1 MSLKIRN
8 ISIAVASVAL
18 AGVVV
23 WMLAGDSESDDH
35 QFFEVTEGR
44 FEVLVTVTGELESE
58 NSFAIEAP
66 RELQSRNIRL
76 RNIPIHDM
84 VSEGTEVG
92 EGDWIATLDRT
103 EAELSLR
110 DLEDQMLSEEAQ
122 YNATILD
129 TTIRLS
135 GLRDEL
141 INLEHTVEERRL
153 VLEQSAYE
161 PPATIRQAEINL
173 ERAEMDFEQAKINYV
188 LYEQQAAETVR
199 EAKLN
204 LERRRRRFEVLEEV
218 MDKFVITAP
227 RAGMVIYHREWSGEK
242 RNVGSSINPRDL
254 TVAVMPDLTSLVSRA
269 WVSEIDVNRVAE
281 GQKVRIGI
289 DAYPERSYT
298 GTVLEVSNVG
308 QELPNTDAK
317 VFEVLLSVDQIDN
330 ILRPAMTTSNAI
342 MIASYENVK
351 YIPFAALHEKDGIP
365 YVYHYDG
372 TRQVVRT
379 GNSNEN
385 FIIIE
390 QGLDDG
396 DLVYIEE
403 PENHSEFPFS
413 GTDIFAGD
421 QL

>member
-1 MSLKIRN
+1 MLLKIRN
-8 ISIAVASVAL
+8 ITIAVASVIL
-18 AGVVV
+18 AGVVIWV
-23 WMLAGDSESDDH
+23 LTGDSDSDDY
-35 QFFEVTEGR
+35 QLYEVPEGK

-58 NSFAIEAP
+58 NSVAIEAP

-76 RNIPIHDM
+76 RSIPIHDI
-84 VSEGTEVG
+84 VPEGTEVRR
-92 EGDWIATLDRT
+92 GDWVATLDRT
-103 EAELSLR
+103 ESELSLR

-153 VLEQSAYE
+153 VLEQSVYE

-173 ERAEMDFEQAKINYV
+173 ERAMMDFEQAKINYV
-188 LYEQQAAETVR
+188 LYEQQAVETVR
-199 EAKLN
+199 EAALN
-204 LERRRRRFEVLEEV
+204 LDRRRRRFEALEEV
-218 MDKFVITAP
+218 MDKFVITSP
-227 RAGMVIYHREWSGEK
+227 QTGMVIYHREWSGEK
-242 RNVGSSINPRDL
+242 RTVGSTINPRDL

-269 WVSEIDVNRVAE
+269 WVSEIDVNRVAV
-281 GQKVRIGI
+281 GQKVKIGI

-317 VFEVLLSVDQIDN
+317 VLEVLLNVDQIDS

-342 MIASYENVK
+342 VIASYENVK
-351 YIPFAALHEKDGIP
+351 YVPFAALHEEEGIP
-365 YVYHYDG
+365 YVYSNDG
-372 TRQVVRT
+372 TRKVVVT
-379 GNSNEN
+379 GDSNEN

-390 QGLDDG
+390 QGLENG
-396 DLVYIEE
+396 DLVYLEA
-403 PENHSEFPFS
+403 PEDRSEFPFT
-413 GTDIFAGD
+413 GTELIAGD